1 MSFGETLELFLKEL
15 NIKQADLNKAAN
27 LDKNAIGN
35 WKRNGNFPK
44 GDVLYRIASYMGI
57 TMESFITGKI
67 TYPLLTPSEKEI
79 ALIKKYRQ
87 ADQRTQNGIDM
98 LLEINNAPSIVD
110 DMVETIRK
118 NSDVPTKAN

>member
-15 NIKQADLNKAAN
+15 NIKQADLNKAAK

-57 TMESFITGKI
+57 SMESFITGKI
-67 TYPLLTPSEKEI
+67 TYPSLTLSDKETTI
-79 ALIKKYRQ
+79 IKKYRLAAKSVQ
-87 ADQRTQNGIDM
+87 DGIDA
-98 LLEINNAPSIVD
+98 LLEINNAPNITD
-110 DMVETIRK
+110 DMLKVI
-118 NSDVPTKAN
+118 NQHSDVPTTVK

>member
-15 NIKQADLNKAAN
+15 NIKQADLNKAAK

-57 TMESFITGKI
+57 SMESFITGKI
-67 TYPLLTPSEKEI
+67 TYPSLTLSDKETTI
-79 ALIKKYRQ
+79 IKKYRLAAKSVQ
-87 ADQRTQNGIDM
+87 DGIDA
-98 LLEINNAPSIVD
+98 LLEINNAPGIAD
-110 DMVETIRK
+110 DMVETIRQ
-118 NSDVPTKAN
+118 NSNVPTNTK